1 MKVNWSLLE
10 NIGSLLTV
18 KGGLQYVLSFI
29 TFPYLVRVLHVDG
42 FGELAFATGIIQY
55 FLLVSNFGFDLS
67 GPKSIARH
75 DRGPSGGAFI
85 SPRLWG
91 GRNSLFCCF

>member
-18 KGGLQYVLSFI
+18 KGLQYILSFI

-42 FGELAFATGIIQY
+42 FGQLAFATGAVPY
-55 FLLVSNFGFDLS
+55 LLAMIEDLNEGS
-67 GPKSIARH
+67 TLVL
-75 DRGPSGGAFI
+75 
-85 SPRLWG
+85 LWG
-91 GRNSLFCCF
+91 LSYLS

>member
-18 KGGLQYVLSFI
+18 KGLQYILSFI

-42 FGELAFATGIIQY
+42 FGQLAY
-55 FLLVSNFGFDLS
+55 FLTLALTSVDLKVLRAMIV
-67 GPKSIARH
+67 GQR
-75 DRGPSGGAFI
+75 GAFI
-85 SPRLWG
+85 SVPSWG
-91 GRNSLFCCF
+91 LSSLFSPL

>member
-18 KGGLQYVLSFI
+18 KGLQYILSFI

-42 FGELAFATGIIQY
+42 FGQLAFATGVVQY
-55 FLLVSNFGFDLS
+55 FLLFSNFGFDLS

-75 DRGPSGGAFI
+75 DRGGAFI
-85 SPRLWG
+85 SVPSWG
-91 GRNSLFCCF
+91 LSSLFSPL

>member
-18 KGGLQYVLSFI
+18 KGLQYILSFI

-42 FGELAFATGIIQY
+42 FGQLAFATGVVQY
-55 FLLVSNFGFDLS
+55 FFTIF
-67 GPKSIARH
+67 
-75 DRGPSGGAFI
+75 
-85 SPRLWG
+85 
-91 GRNSLFCCF
+91 

>member
-18 KGGLQYVLSFI
+18 KGLQYILSFI

-42 FGELAFATGIIQY
+42 FGQLAFATGVVQY
-55 FLLVSNFGFDLS
+55 FYYFLTLALTSVDLKVLRAMIV
-67 GPKSIARH
+67 GQR
-75 DRGPSGGAFI
+75 GAFI
-85 SPRLWG
+85 SVPSWG
-91 GRNSLFCCF
+91 LSSLFSPL